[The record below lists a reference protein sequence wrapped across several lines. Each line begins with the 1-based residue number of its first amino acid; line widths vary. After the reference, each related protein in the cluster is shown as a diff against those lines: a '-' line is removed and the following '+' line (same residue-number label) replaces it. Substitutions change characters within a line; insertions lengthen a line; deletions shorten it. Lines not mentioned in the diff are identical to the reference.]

1 MAEEEKMTPEGEV
14 PENECKEEQ
23 QEKQGGEEKVDIVK
37 GIEQLEAMLTES
49 EKKAE
54 SLAKQLDDSKNVYQ
68 RTLAEYDNYRK
79 RTTKEKAENYN
90 SGLTA
95 AVNAILPIVD
105 TLEMALAAPT
115 EDENFKKGIEMTMTK
130 AVESLKSL
138 GVAEIKALNKPFDPN
153 FHSRVMQEETEG
165 VEPNVVVKVFQ
176 KGYTLN
182 NKVIRHAKVAVS
194 C

>member
-1 MAEEEKMTPEGEV
+1 MAEEEKMTPEREV

-95 AVNAILPIVD
+95 AVNAILPVVD

-115 EDENFKKGIEMTMTK
+115 EDENFKKGIEK
-130 AVESLKSL
+130 VKNQFVLKINL
-138 GVAEIKALNKPFDPN
+138 LLFTFI
-153 FHSRVMQEETEG
+153 
-165 VEPNVVVKVFQ
+165 
-176 KGYTLN
+176 
-182 NKVIRHAKVAVS
+182 